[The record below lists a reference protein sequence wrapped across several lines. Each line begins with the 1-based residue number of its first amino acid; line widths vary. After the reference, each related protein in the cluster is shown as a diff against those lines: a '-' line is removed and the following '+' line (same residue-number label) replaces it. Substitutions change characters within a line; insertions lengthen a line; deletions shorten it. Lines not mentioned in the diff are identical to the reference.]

1 MEEIIYQKSYQ
12 EYKQELDGVL
22 QQTAE
27 GFVRIGYLLKVA
39 RDTNILAESG
49 YSSVVEF
56 AQAEYNIDKTQVSRF
71 IHINDKFAEGG
82 YSDRL
87 EERYQGFGYAKLTLM
102 LQLPEEIN
110 EEITPEYSKTEIQTL
125 KEEMDEEKKVSDL
138 EVLMEEKPEEQEE
151 MILLEKV
158 IHQVGKDMPD
168 LFQAIWERGSNG
180 HVESE
185 ALKEILAPTGEKIY
199 SVRIMGT
206 GRVMLSMKD
215 TEEKVSITPVRAPQD
230 KEWFTWEDIAECIW
244 VIFLSDNEADSV
256 EEAYKNL
263 YGEEFPK
270 KEEVAPVQ
278 QQKETKKKPEPKKQS
293 KVEKVQPVQK
303 TLNDIDPE
311 IPKPETLITSE
322 CGADSVKEAAGVE
335 NEAEKD
341 IEEAQIPGQDDI
353 MNHPEYLPEAPKEE
367 NVIETT
373 GKELSAEPETLITS
387 ECGADSVKE
396 AADMEEMT
404 ENEWEECWNM
414 AKAASTK
421 LNIFFHRWDNS
432 EAVPSDEM
440 HVAYKES
447 IELAAA
453 LERMINGKKY
463 HAQ

>member
-1 MEEIIYQKSYQ
+1 MEAIIYQKSYQ

-102 LQLPEEIN
+102 LQLQEEIN
-110 EEITPEYSKTEIQTL
+110 EELTPEYSKAEIQAL
-125 KEEMDEEKKVSDL
+125 KEEVDAEKQVSDL

-151 MILLEKV
+151 MILLERV
-158 IHQVGKDMPD
+158 IHQLGNDMPD
-168 LFQAIWERGSNG
+168 LFEAIWAKGSDGFINAD
-180 HVESE
+180 VI
-185 ALKEILAPTGEKIY
+185 KEILAPSGEKIY

-206 GRVMLSMKD
+206 GRVMLSLKD
-215 TEEKVSITPVRAPQD
+215 TDDEVSITPVRAPQD
-230 KEWFTWEDIAECIW
+230 KEWFTWEDIAECIG
-244 VIFLSDNEADSV
+244 ILLLSDNEADTV

-270 KEEVAPVQ
+270 KEEIAPVQ
-278 QQKETKKKPEPKKQS
+278 PKKETLKKPEQKKQS
-293 KVEKVQPVQK
+293 KVEKVKPVQK

-311 IPKPETLITSE
+311 IPKPEPVEKTE
-322 CGADSVKEAAGVE
+322 CEADSDSQAAGVDDEGE
-335 NEAEKD
+335 NLP
-341 IEEAQIPGQDDI
+341 IPGQDDI
-353 MNHPEYLPEAPKEE
+353 MNHPEYLPEDKNEE
-367 NVIETT
+367 IAIETT
-373 GKELSAEPETLITS
+373 GEELSAEPESVEKT
-387 ECGADSVKE
+387 ECEADSDSP
-396 AADMEEMT
+396 AAVMEDMT
-404 ENEWEECWNM
+404 EAEWENTWNT
-414 AKAASTK
+414 AKGDSTK

-432 EAVPSDEM
+432 EAVPEEEM
-440 HVAYKES
+440 RTAYAEAVD
-447 IELAAA
+447 LAAS

-463 HAQ
+463 HA